1 MKIRTKHTMFI
12 AMIVAL
18 LSIQVMAASAQAGGK
33 SGSYSAGHFL
43 MDLNGTYRG
52 YLTAG
57 FTAAGY
63 TQVGKAYGWL
73 GFYPL
78 TIPAKPS
85 SVHEYTANMTVWP
98 QPASTTLHLK
108 GVPIKTVEGGLS
120 TRVAVTDMYG
130 RQTFVPMT
138 INADE
143 VVTVDVSSLATGT
156 YAMALGKGIVV
167 RIANSR

>member
-1 MKIRTKHTMFI
+1 MKIHTEHVVYV

-18 LSIQVMAASAQAGGK
+18 LSIQVMAASAQTLRRN
-33 SGSYSAGHFL
+33 GSYTAGHFL
-43 MDLNGTYRG
+43 MDLNGNYRG

-63 TQVGKAYGWL
+63 TQVGNAYGWL

-78 TIPAKPS
+78 AVPTKPS

-108 GVPIKTVEGGLS
+108 GVPFKTVEGGFP
-120 TRVAVTDMYG
+120 TRVAATDMYG
-130 RQTFVPMT
+130 RQTYVPIT
-138 INADE
+138 INAD
-143 VVTVDVSSLATGT
+143 
-156 YAMALGKGIVV
+156 
-167 RIANSR
+167 